1 MFFSYSSNAHSFSGD
16 SCIMFW
22 AGFSCMFAPKSQ
34 IICEV
39 KFENKTPR
47 KIFLKEYKIK
57 HDSSRKLKE
66 A

>member
-1 MFFSYSSNAHSFSGD
+1 
-16 SCIMFW
+16 
-22 AGFSCMFAPKSQ
+22 MFAPKSQ

-47 KIFLKEYKIK
+47 KVFLKEYKIK